1 MDEYPSPR
9 RNRLEDAIAKLLDI
23 RDVLADEARREDR
36 LAQKRHY
43 INRVRR
49 DAPTT
54 HTQSG
59 STPRQRRRA

>member
-9 RNRLEDAIAKLLDI
+9 RDRLEDCIAKLLDI
-23 RDVLADEARREDR
+23 KDVLADEARREDR

-49 DAPTT
+49 DAPTRA
-54 HTQSG
+54 QQDA
-59 STPRQRRRA
+59 PPQQRRRA